1 MKKMFCLCAVL
12 FLLSGCAK
20 KDIEMKATCTLEENN
35 VQTTTIMQAVNDEI
49 HTQTITIDTS
59 YKKLGLSKAKAE
71 SSAKRRAKDYEDR
84 NGITYS
90 YEIDKEKLSQQLIL
104 DLDQASSSDMADLE
118 ILTAN
123 KKANDFSLDKALETY
138 EVQGFTCT
146 KE

>member
-104 DLDQASSSDMADLE
+104 DLDQVSSSDMADLE
-118 ILTAN
+118 ILTTN
-123 KKANDFSLDKALETY
+123 KKANEFSLDKALETY